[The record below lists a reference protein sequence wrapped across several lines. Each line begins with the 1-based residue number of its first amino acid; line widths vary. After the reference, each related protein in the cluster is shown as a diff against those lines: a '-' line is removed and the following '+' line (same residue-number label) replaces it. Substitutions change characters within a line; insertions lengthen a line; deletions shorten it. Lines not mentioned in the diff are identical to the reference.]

1 MVTCEVLLARRGRIN
16 PDSLAD
22 YRAAGGYRAL
32 EQWLKGGTPSEFI
45 AEVKASGL
53 RGRGGAWFPTGRKLE
68 MAREAGGPTL
78 FVCNADEGEPGTCK
92 DRVLL
97 EEDPHS
103 VIEGLILA
111 AWAVGSNRAFI
122 YLRGEYAYLAPRL
135 EQALAQA
142 REAHLLG
149 DDILGTGYRL
159 HVELRLGG
167 GAYVCGE
174 ETALLN
180 SVEGLRGEPRLR
192 PPYPTQRGLFG
203 LPTVVNNVETL
214 ANLPVI
220 ALRGAEWFRS
230 IGTPEYPGT
239 KLFSVVGDV
248 ARPGVV
254 EAPIGVSLGRLIEEA
269 AGGVSGSW
277 PIKWVQIGGACG
289 GVVAPPSTD
298 GPGGNAARGDFDW
311 RAVLLE
317 PASLASHGAGLG
329 TGSVLVADATRCPVD
344 VARSLARFF
353 ARESCGYC
361 TPCREGTLQIL
372 TMLDRLAAG
381 QGAAEDVERL
391 EVLTDVMQVASRC
404 ALGQSA
410 PVGLKGL
417 LRHFREEVAA
427 HARGHCPT
435 GACLVGRAVGR
446 RHGTVQDGRRQEFAV
461 GVGPSGRAGNAR
473 EGVVR
478 P

>member
-1 MVTCEVLLARRGRIN
+1 MATLEVLLARRGRIN

-22 YRAAGGYRAL
+22 YRAAGGYQAVER
-32 EQWLKGGTPSEFI
+32 WLREGTPSEFI
-45 AEVKASGL
+45 EEVKASGL

-68 MAREAGGPTL
+68 MARQAGGPSL

-111 AWAVGSNRAFI
+111 AWAVGSRRAFI
-122 YLRGEYAYLAPRL
+122 YLRGEYAYLAGRL

-149 DDILGTGYRL
+149 DDILGTGYDL
-159 HVELRLGG
+159 HVEIRLGA

-174 ETALLN
+174 ETALLS

-220 ALRGAEWFRS
+220 GLRGAAWFRS
-230 IGTPEYPGT
+230 IGVPEYPGT

-254 EAPIGVSLGRLIEEA
+254 EAPIGVSLGRLIDEA
-269 AGGVSGSW
+269 AGGVSGAW
-277 PIKWVQIGGACG
+277 PLKWVQIGGACG
-289 GVVAPPSTD
+289 GVVAAPSASLRPAGPD
-298 GPGGNAARGDFDW
+298 GAGFDW
-311 RAVLLE
+311 RSIRLE
-317 PASLASHGAGLG
+317 PASLAAHGAGLG

-372 TMLDRLAAG
+372 TALDRLAAG
-381 QGAAEDVERL
+381 RGTPEDVEHMEL
-391 EVLTDVMQVASRC
+391 LAEVMQAASRC

-410 PVGLKGL
+410 PVGIKGL
-417 LRHFREEVAA
+417 LWHFRDEVQA
-427 HARGHCPT
+427 HVEGRCPT
-435 GACLVGRAVGR
+435 GACTAAPARQPGVPVRPWTEGGR
-446 RHGTVQDGRRQEFAV
+446 
-461 GVGPSGRAGNAR
+461 SGRELR
-473 EGVVR
+473 EIFAPPGR
-478 P
+478 